1 MREIIIPIKKR
12 QQIHLHT
19 ILLWQKRRLSWSN
32 EEQIICRKWS
42 DHSTIWQKN
51 LRKYYSSQGI
61 TSYITN
67 HQRHT
72 NKAFKNVYHPSDL
85 TTREPQ
91 NQQCRNINTNL
102 QRLNG
107 GWTMHSLSL
116 VPPSTLRP
124 PPLSMK
130 NYLKRPW
137 DIVGTLLAPLVQH
150 AHVWNI
156 RLKRHTR
163 IPFRHQVSGT
173 HETIW
178 HGIMDTTWGT
188 GVVHSNFYKTLHM
201 P

>member
-1 MREIIIPIKKR
+1 MVRSFNDLAEKLTEILFKPR
-12 QQIHLHT
+12 YH
-19 ILLWQKRRLSWSN
+19 ILYNK
-32 EEQIICRKWS
+32 
-42 DHSTIWQKN
+42 
-51 LRKYYSSQGI
+51 SS
-61 TSYITN
+61 
-67 HQRHT
+67 
-72 NKAFKNVYHPSDL
+72 KAHKQSIKNVYHPSDL

-173 HETIW
+173 HETRW
-178 HGIMDTTWGT
+178 HGIMGTTWGT